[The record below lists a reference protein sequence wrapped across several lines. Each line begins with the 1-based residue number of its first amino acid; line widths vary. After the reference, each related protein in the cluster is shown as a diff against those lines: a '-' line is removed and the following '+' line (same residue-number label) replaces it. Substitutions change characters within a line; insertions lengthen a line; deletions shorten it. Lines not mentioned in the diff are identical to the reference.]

1 MVAPPALFRRPPQ
14 YGLDRTR
21 LDLVLLVFLAALP
34 SDTKPTAGFVVTWE
48 SSGNSLIYS

>member
-21 LDLVLLVFLAALP
+21 LDLVLLVFLVAYP
-34 SDTKPTAGFVVTWE
+34 
-48 SSGNSLIYS
+48 LIQSQLLDSW